1 MDLERLKEQLAYLKF
16 WQGIVVVTDISLM
29 GWLVSTVDT
38 APGYRIV
45 LALLTVIL
53 LSSGGISLHR
63 RIARRI
69 HDIGHLSPWKSL

>member
-1 MDLERLKEQLAYLKF
+1 MDLERLKEDGHQP
-16 WQGIVVVTDISLM
+16 M

-63 RIARRI
+63 RI
-69 HDIGHLSPWKSL
+69 GHLSPWKSL